1 MALTT
6 PPTLE
11 YGRLPPAEG
20 RTRDYLAHLIR
31 WSLVAGTLAAVL
43 AGIVPR
49 FEQIFADFKIP
60 MPWPTMLLLAVSR
73 WFVRDMGWVALA
85 PLPFL
90 LAYLMSLPGGTPQE
104 RRTFRRRERLLAFLI
119 VAVFL
124 VYVVLSLFV
133 PLITLIGA
141 MSGPRKA

>member
-11 YGRLPPAEG
+11 YGRPPPAEG
-20 RTRDYLAHLIR
+20 RTRDYVAHLIR
-31 WSLVAGTLAAVL
+31 WALVAGTVAVVL

-49 FEQIFADFKIP
+49 FEQIFRDFKIQL
-60 MPWPTMLLLAVSR
+60 PWPSQFLLTLSH
-73 WFVRDMGWVALA
+73 WFVHDMGWLALA

-90 LAYLMSLPGGTPQE
+90 LAYLMSLPGGTPRE
-104 RRTFRRRERLLAFLI
+104 RRKVRHWERLLAFLI
-119 VAVFL
+119 VAIFL
-124 VYVVLSLFV
+124 VYVVMALFM
-133 PLITLIGA
+133 PLISLIQA